1 MAKVS
6 EESKNLPARPDKTI
20 DWLNK
25 SRDDWKGKTQTTK
38 AELKVAKQAQKR
50 ARQSREEWRAQY
62 RELEKQQSM
71 LLGEK
76 SEEITNL
83 KTKIRELE
91 HENADLK
98 KKYLLRLTTQK

>member
-1 MAKVS
+1 MAQTS
-6 EESKNLPARPDKTI
+6 EESKNFPTRPDKTI

-50 ARQSREEWRAQY
+50 ARESRQEWRAEC
-62 RELEKQQSM
+62 RRLEKEQAK
-71 LLGEK
+71 LLSEK
-76 SEEITNL
+76 SEEISGL
-83 KTKIRELE
+83 KTKVQELE

-98 KKYLLRLTTQK
+98 KKYWLRLMTKN

>member
-1 MAKVS
+1 MAKTS
-6 EESKNLPARPDKTI
+6 EEPKNFPARPDKTI

-50 ARQSREEWRAQY
+50 ARQSRQEWRAQY
-62 RELEKQQSM
+62 RQLEKEQTN
-71 LLGEK
+71 LLAEK

-83 KTKIRELE
+83 KTKVQELE

-98 KKYLLRLTTQK
+98 KKYLLRLMTKS

>member
-1 MAKVS
+1 MAQAS
-6 EESKNLPARPDKTI
+6 EESKNFPARPDKTI

-38 AELKVAKQAQKR
+38 AELKVVKQAQKR
-50 ARQSREEWRAQY
+50 ARQSRQQWRAQY
-62 RELEKQQSM
+62 RKLEKEQTH
-71 LLGEK
+71 LLAEK

-83 KTKIRELE
+83 KTKVQELE

-98 KKYLLRLTTQK
+98 KKYLLRLMTKR

>member
-1 MAKVS
+1 MAQAS
-6 EESKNLPARPDKTI
+6 EKSKNLPARPDKTI

-25 SRDDWKGKTQTTK
+25 SRNDWKGKTQTTK

-50 ARQSREEWRAQY
+50 ARQSRQKWRTQCQ
-62 RELEKQQSM
+62 ELEKQQSM
-71 LLGEK
+71 LLAEK

-83 KTKIRELE
+83 KTKVQELE

-98 KKYLLRLTTQK
+98 KSTCCA